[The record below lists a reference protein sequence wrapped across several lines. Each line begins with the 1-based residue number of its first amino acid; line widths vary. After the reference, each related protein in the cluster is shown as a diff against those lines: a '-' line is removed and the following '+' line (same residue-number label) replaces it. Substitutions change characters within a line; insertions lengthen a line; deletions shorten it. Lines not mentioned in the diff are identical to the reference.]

1 MMNSRLCSFS
11 FSHGNALMPKSLEIG
26 FKNLEHLSPMVG
38 NAVRE
43 RKLCAEK
50 ADEILQGQL
59 DPSPSGQ
66 RILMCAPEHFG
77 VDYIINPW
85 MENQVG
91 KTNRGLA
98 REQWAN
104 LRQHLAEEAVIALVS
119 PEPGLPDMVFTA
131 NAGMVIGKTAIV
143 SRFRTKERQL
153 EERLFHI
160 WFEQHGFAIA
170 PWPEDVP
177 FEGAGDALLDRAQP
191 LIWCGHGLRTS
202 EVAPRLLENI
212 FGRRAVG
219 LRLVD
224 PRFYHLDTCFCPLA
238 DGWLM
243 YYPPAFDLASQETI
257 TMLVPPEKRID
268 VGEKDAFLFA
278 CNAVV
283 INGRV
288 FMNDASA
295 TLQSWVRA
303 AGFKLTLTPLS
314 EFIKAGGAAKC
325 LTLTLVEV

>member
-1 MMNSRLCSFS
+1 
-11 FSHGNALMPKSLEIG
+11 
-26 FKNLEHLSPMVG
+26 
-38 NAVRE
+38 
-43 RKLCAEK
+43 
-50 ADEILQGQL
+50 
-59 DPSPSGQ
+59 
-66 RILMCAPEHFG
+66 
-77 VDYIINPW
+77 
-85 MENQVG
+85 
-91 KTNRGLA
+91 
-98 REQWAN
+98 
-104 LRQHLAEEAVIALVS
+104 
-119 PEPGLPDMVFTA
+119 
-131 NAGMVIGKTAIV
+131 VIGKTAIV

-278 CNAVV
+278 CNAVD

-325 LTLTLVEV
+325 LTLKLVEV